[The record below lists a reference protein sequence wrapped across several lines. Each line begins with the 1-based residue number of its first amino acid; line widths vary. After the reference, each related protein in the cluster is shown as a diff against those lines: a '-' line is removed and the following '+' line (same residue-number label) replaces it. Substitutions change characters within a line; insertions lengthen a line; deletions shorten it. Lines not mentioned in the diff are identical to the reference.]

1 MPRGKLAARAAG
13 VASAAPVVV
22 GSAGAGVA
30 AITLERA
37 DRGNALSADLV
48 DALADAFGGV
58 VADESV
64 HTVVLRASGRHF
76 CTGFDLSGL
85 DGETDATLLAR
96 LVRIEILLDM
106 VWRAPV
112 RTVAIGQGRIMGAG
126 ADLFAACDLRLL
138 APGASLRFPGAG
150 FGIVLGTRRL
160 ARRVGDAT
168 ALRWIGEA
176 TTITADEAV
185 ATGLASGLVESVESA
200 ARVEALD
207 GAAPCAAE
215 ALVPTALADI
225 SVDRQTFAALRR
237 AVRDDAADAD
247 LGALVRSAARVGLKA
262 RIEAYRDRQLSRS
275 SAPEANR
282 STSTRR

>member
-1 MPRGKLAARAAG
+1 MPQGETAARG
-13 VASAAPVVV
+13 VAPAPPVVV
-22 GSAGAGVA
+22 ASAGAGVA
-30 AITLERA
+30 VITLDRA
-37 DRGNALSADLV
+37 ERGNALSADLV
-48 DALADAFGGV
+48 DALADAFDRA

-64 HTVVLRASGRHF
+64 HTVILRASGRHF

-96 LVRIEILLDM
+96 LVRIEILLDT

-112 RTVAIGQGRIMGAG
+112 RTAAIGQGRIMGAG

-168 ALRWIGEA
+168 ALRWVGEA
-176 TTITADEAV
+176 ATITADEAV
-185 ATGLASGLVESVESA
+185 ASGLASSLVEPA
-200 ARVEALD
+200 AGAPAGVAPD
-207 GAAPCAAE
+207 GAASAAS
-215 ALVPTALADI
+215 APIPAALAGI
-225 SVDRQTFAALRR
+225 PVDRQTFAALRR

-247 LGALVRSAARVGLKA
+247 LGALVRSAARAGLKG
-262 RIEAYRDRQLSRS
+262 RIEAYRDRQLGRPS
-275 SAPEANR
+275 PTGANGP
-282 STSTRR
+282 TNPRR

>member
-1 MPRGKLAARAAG
+1 MPRGEPAARVAG
-13 VASAAPVVV
+13 VASAPPVVV
-22 GSAGAGVA
+22 DSAAAGVA

-37 DRGNALSADLV
+37 ERGNALSVDLV
-48 DALADAFGGV
+48 DALADALGRA

-76 CTGFDLSGL
+76 CTGFDLSDL

-96 LVRIEILLDM
+96 LVRIEMLLDM

-112 RTVAIGQGRIMGAG
+112 RTVAIGQGRIIGAG

-168 ALRWIGEA
+168 ALRWVGEA
-176 TTITADEAV
+176 ATITADEAV
-185 ATGLASGLVESVESA
+185 ATGLASGFVESA
-200 ARVEALD
+200 ESAACVEALN
-207 GAAPCAAE
+207 GAAPSGAPAPIP
-215 ALVPTALADI
+215 AALAEL
-225 SVDRQTFAALRR
+225 SVDRRTFAALRR
-237 AVRDDAADAD
+237 AVRDDLADAD
-247 LGALVRSAARVGLKA
+247 LGALVRSAARAGLKA
-262 RIEAYRDRQLSRS
+262 RIEAYRDRQLSRLS
-275 SAPEANR
+275 PPGAN
-282 STSTRR
+282 

>member
-1 MPRGKLAARAAG
+1 MPQGEPAAQG
-13 VASAAPVVV
+13 VAPAPPVVV
-22 GSAGAGVA
+22 ASAGAGVA
-30 AITLERA
+30 AITLDRA
-37 DRGNALSADLV
+37 ERGNALSADLV
-48 DALADAFGGV
+48 DALADAFDRA

-85 DGETDATLLAR
+85 EGETDATLLAR
-96 LVRIEILLDM
+96 LVRIEMLLDT

-168 ALRWIGEA
+168 ALRWVGEA

-185 ATGLASGLVESVESA
+185 ASGLASGLVEPAAGVPAGVAPDSA
-200 ARVEALD
+200 ASSAASAPIPAALT
-207 GAAPCAAE
+207 G
-215 ALVPTALADI
+215 I

-247 LGALVRSAARVGLKA
+247 LGALVRSAARAGLKG
-262 RIEAYRDRQLSRS
+262 RIEAYRDRQLSRPS
-275 SAPEANR
+275 PAEANGPTN
-282 STSTRR
+282 SRR